1 VSSVTGNHILHLEL
15 YVDKVNH
22 CGTLARTAH
31 TVTDRDTVDPDL
43 RRYSD
48 ALESRRIQLGM
59 SKAEL
64 ARRAKVSESLIYKA
78 VAGSVH
84 VGDDSS
90 ARIDEAL
97 GWPTGT
103 LQAVAAGDITPPE
116 DAVTSPDRLLRAESH
131 VDELRIDLADTRA
144 SLDVARQKID
154 GLAEDLGHM
163 RSLVDELSGLVRQLP
178 GLNG

>member
-1 VSSVTGNHILHLEL
+1 MSTIPANHILHPYL
-15 YVDKVNH
+15 YVDNVNR

-78 VAGSVH
+78 VAGTVH

-103 LQAVAAGDITPPE
+103 LAAVAAGDITPPA
-116 DAVTSPDRLLRAESH
+116 DAVTSPDRLVRVESQME
-131 VDELRIDLADTRA
+131 ELRIDLADTRA
-144 SLDVARQKID
+144 ALDTLRQAFD
-154 GLAEDLGHM
+154 ELVG
-163 RSLVDELSGLVRQLP
+163 LVDKVADLDG
-178 GLNG
+178 